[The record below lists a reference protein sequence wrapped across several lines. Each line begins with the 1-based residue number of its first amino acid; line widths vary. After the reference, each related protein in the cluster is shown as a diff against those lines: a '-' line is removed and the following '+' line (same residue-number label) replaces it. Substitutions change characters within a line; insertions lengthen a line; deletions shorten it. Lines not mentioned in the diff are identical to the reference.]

1 MAEEQYRSR
10 REGEIAGMLRRYSL
24 SFKHEHP
31 LAVKDRGR
39 VRIWYP
45 DILLP
50 EQGVL
55 VEYCGLNGN
64 SDYDA
69 GIEHKKQV
77 YSELGLPALFLA
89 EGDLKGFWPDK
100 LLEWLEAVQI
110 RRLQKVRA
118 TRKRSG
124 KDS

>member
-69 GIEHKKQV
+69 GIEHKKEA
-77 YSELGLPALFLA
+77 YSRLGLPVLFLEPDDMKGYWPA
-89 EGDLKGFWPDK
+89 RILGWMEDIQSDRLK
-100 LLEWLEAVQI
+100 
-110 RRLQKVRA
+110 RVRSA
-118 TRKRSG
+118 GHRGR
-124 KDS
+124 